1 MWSSKTKAA
10 EVLKLDEQYQQ
21 LIKIFNREYKADPF
35 EIIQLLKLNIIKYI
49 FEKVKIRK
57 QDLELFK
64 HFVNLKIFNTKISQS
79 LWMSLKDPM
88 INIINFIN
96 NNEIDI
102 GQEEECSLFHY
113 EKLFKQEQQ
122 LVQNFIRIQN
132 IFKEVDLLIA
142 SEICGSWV

>member
-1 MWSSKTKAA
+1 
-10 EVLKLDEQYQQ
+10 
-21 LIKIFNREYKADPF
+21 
-35 EIIQLLKLNIIKYI
+35 
-49 FEKVKIRK
+49 
-57 QDLELFK
+57 
-64 HFVNLKIFNTKISQS
+64 
-79 LWMSLKDPM
+79 MSLKDPM

-96 NNEIDI
+96 NNEMDI